1 MKHVEKEFLDFDNLE
16 LFQAIYGVASL
27 NGFEDIS
34 WHNDAM
40 PCMQRIFQ
48 YEKKPNITVKI
59 WIDWKNPNYSDF
71 VERRLSGEFQQIAIV
86 IMNERDDTMYEY
98 HFESAIDAILEL
110 RNVIRDYE

>member
-48 YEKKPNITVKI
+48 YEKKTNINVKI
-59 WIDWKNPNYSDF
+59 WIYWKA
-71 VERRLSGEFQQIAIV
+71 RLMQF
-86 IMNERDDTMYEY
+86 
-98 HFESAIDAILEL
+98 
-110 RNVIRDYE
+110 